1 MQWAFD
7 PQVNV
12 NVYVGKVPHVL
23 NRDTHLLKS
32 VFCAL
37 YLDKANY
44 LCVVQAFMG
53 LHFFL
58 SRSF

>member
-23 NRDTHLLKS
+23 NRDTPLPKS
-32 VFCAL
+32 VFCTL